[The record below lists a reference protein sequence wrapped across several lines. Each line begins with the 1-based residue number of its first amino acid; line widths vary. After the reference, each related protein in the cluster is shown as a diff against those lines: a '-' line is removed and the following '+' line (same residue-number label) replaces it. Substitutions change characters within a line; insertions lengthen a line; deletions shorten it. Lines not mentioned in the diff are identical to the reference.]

1 MINAF
6 KINYNLLPYF
16 SSDNIV
22 YPHGFSTREGGVSH
36 GNGLDTLDLGAGD
49 DADVNENRRR
59 FASALG
65 SDISCLFSAKQ
76 IHSANIVTVTEAD
89 KGGYFECDGFV
100 TKEKGLLLSVKVADC
115 VPILLSDEENGV
127 IAAVHAGWRGTAAGI
142 AANAVKEMVKLGA
155 IAENI
160 QAAIGPSIHPCC
172 YEVDLPFLNAIRRT
186 ERADI
191 LLPFITPSRV
201 VGKFFADLQGM
212 NCAFLTDVGV
222 NEDNISVCDICTCC
236 EKDSFFSHRGSGGK
250 RGLMMA
256 AIMME

>member
-16 SSDNIV
+16 SSDNISF
-22 YPHGFSTREGGVSH
+22 PHGFSTREGGVSY
-36 GNGLDTLDLGAGD
+36 GNGLDTLDLGMGEPS
-49 DADVNENRRR
+49 DVNENRRR

-76 IHSANIVTVTEAD
+76 IHSARVVTVTEAD

-115 VPILLSDEENGV
+115 VPILLADEENGV
-127 IAAVHAGWRGTAAGI
+127 IAAVHAGWRGSVSGI
-142 AANAVKEMVKLGA
+142 ALNAVKEMEKLGA
-155 IAENI
+155 KAENI
-160 QAAIGPSIHPCC
+160 SAAIGPSIHSCC
-172 YEVDLPFLNAIRRT
+172 YEVDLPFLNAVRRSEYAGVT
-186 ERADI
+186 
-191 LLPFITPSRV
+191 LPFVKPSRV
-201 VGKFFADLQGM
+201 VGKYFADLQGM
-212 NCAFLTDVGV
+212 NCALLGMAGV
-222 NEDNISVCDICTCC
+222 KEDNISVCDICTCC

-256 AIMME
+256 AIMII